1 MTKQLSNIW
10 NQMNCSPFFVV
21 NFVFHDVGIL
31 FFCMTMLYIAWHVS
45 LIPWQCFIPCW
56 ICMLHAFVFMVNCV
70 NVLISPN
77 SKALEHVFIL
87 HYSCDWLIDLES
99 SRCVLNLCHGVLCR
113 HATIMWTCFC
123 IFFVKACKDTKGE
136 YGDVWT
142 KWRQG
147 CWMHAL
153 SRFWQSP
160 LEMKMSERYGG
171 VWGNM
176 KKSTNNKINRYV
188 VNKRYWLHM
197 YDLVSNIFMQN
208 IYPRSLF
215 YFLDL

>member
-123 IFFVKACKDTKGE
+123 IFFVKDLQRYKRRVRRRVNKMKAGLLDACSVKILTESSGDEDEWKIWRSMRE
-136 YGDVWT
+136 Y
-142 KWRQG
+142 
-147 CWMHAL
+147 
-153 SRFWQSP
+153 
-160 LEMKMSERYGG
+160 E
-171 VWGNM
+171 
-176 KKSTNNKINRYV
+176 KIN
-188 VNKRYWLHM
+188 K
-197 YDLVSNIFMQN
+197 
-208 IYPRSLF
+208 
-215 YFLDL
+215 